1 MQCPVRD
8 TRSASS
14 QTRLDARPFLATL
27 PMELRDQLQSGLG
40 PAYTIERELGGG
52 GMSRVFAATE
62 TALGRH
68 VVIKVVPAD
77 LAASVNID
85 RFKREILLAANL
97 QHPHIV
103 PVLTA
108 GEVDGV
114 PYYTMPFVDGE
125 SLRERI
131 GRGRIPIPEALSVL
145 RDIARA
151 LAYAHERG
159 VVHRD
164 IKPENVLLSGGSAAV
179 ADFGIAKA
187 LTVAGRA
194 TSAATPAGATSTAG
208 LTQIGTAIG
217 TPMYMAPE
225 QAAADP
231 SADHRADVYSFGC
244 LAYEVLTGRPPFIDR
259 TPQQLLAA
267 QMAERPRPVAELR
280 PDVPS
285 TLASL
290 VMRCLEKDPNA
301 RPQTAADVSRELD
314 AVTSTSA
321 DGRRG
326 ARASLA
332 MLGVVYVAS
341 IIVVAGLARAA
352 TSGIGLPDWVP
363 SASIAMVG
371 LGFPIVVAATRRRH
385 HSWRARAVLTTAAL
399 VAFVA
404 VVGGFMAMRDAGIGP
419 FGSLLGAH
427 KLARR
432 DHVIV
437 ADFTSAGADTTLGAV
452 VSEAVRADLDQSPVV
467 SVVTPQIVAATLQ
480 LMRRPPN
487 ARLDTALA
495 RQVALREG
503 AKAVVSGNIQPL
515 PGGGFVVTMRL
526 VSADS
531 GQELASLSASADGAK
546 DFIPTIGSLTR
557 RLRGKMGESLKH
569 LQASPPLAQ
578 VTTASLPALEAY
590 SEGQRAMLVE
600 ANPSKAIALFRKAVT
615 IDTGFASAYRALGVA
630 LANRNQ
636 ERAERIGAV
645 EKAYAH
651 ADRLP
656 ETERYLAIATYYT
669 DGPRPDHAKAM
680 AAYDTL
686 LTIHPNNFAALNNL
700 ALLYADERD
709 FAKASDLLRRSIA
722 ENPTS
727 LSAYRSLI
735 AYEGELGH
743 HAAVDST
750 FAAELKQSGNNPRV
764 AMQRANLL
772 VARRQYDSAVA
783 LADSVAR
790 ANPREGDLQQT
801 RLSLAQA
808 AAFIHGKFDAGLRL
822 ASQNAEMSTAYG
834 SKSARLGASIDSAVV
849 ASVFLGKQD
858 RAMALLRAGLERTPL
873 ASIAPL
879 DRPYVGL
886 AQLYAAVGRP
896 DLARAMLADFEQNT
910 AGLSAEN
917 VAAARHQTSSFIAV
931 AEHRYADAAREA
943 RAADVGSCTICVLP
957 IIANAF
963 DLAGQR
969 DSAIAVYTRYVESP
983 PVSYRVGLDQ
993 FFLATSYKRLG
1004 ELLDAKGD
1012 RERAAHYYQEFVE
1025 LWKNADAAL
1034 QPQVRDVSN
1043 RLARLGAAEG
1053 KS

>member
-1 MQCPVRD
+1 MSTAD
-8 TRSASS
+8 TLSEA
-14 QTRLDARPFLATL
+14 LAG
-27 PMELRDQLQSGLG
+27 RYRID
-40 PAYTIERELGGG
+40 RELGGG

-62 TALGRH
+62 TALGRR

-77 LAASVNID
+77 LAASVNIE

-131 GRGRIPIPEALSVL
+131 DEGPIPIPEALSVL
-145 RDIARA
+145 RDVARA

-164 IKPENVLLSGGSAAV
+164 IKPQNVLLSGGSAAV

-187 LTVAGRA
+187 L
-194 TSAATPAGATSTAG
+194 SAAGTGARGAAAATHASS
-208 LTQIGTAIG
+208 LTEIGTAIG
-217 TPMYMAPE
+217 TPTYMAPE

-231 SADHRADVYSFGC
+231 SADHRADIYSFGC
-244 LAYEVLTGRPPFIDR
+244 LAYEVLTGRPPFIESS
-259 TPQQLLAA
+259 PQKLLAA
-267 QMAERPRPVAELR
+267 QMTERPRPITELR

-285 TLASL
+285 ALANL
-290 VMRCLEKDPNA
+290 VMRCLEKDPDA
-301 RPQTAADVSRELD
+301 RPQTAAEVSRDLD
-314 AVTSTSA
+314 AVTSASSDA
-321 DGRRG
+321 ARPS
-326 ARASLA
+326 RASLA
-332 MLGVVYVAS
+332 MLAVVYVAS
-341 IIVVAGLARAA
+341 IIIVAAVARVA
-352 TSGIGLPDWVP
+352 THGIGLPDWVP
-363 SASIAMVG
+363 PASIATVL
-371 LGFPIVVAATRRRH
+371 LGFPIGVAATRRRH
-385 HSWRARAVLTTAAL
+385 HSWRARAVLASVAL

-419 FGSLLGAH
+419 FASLLGAH

-437 ADFTSAGADTTLGAV
+437 ADFSTAGGDTTLGAV
-452 VSEAVRADLDQSPVV
+452 VSEAVRADLDQSPII
-467 SVVTPQIVAATLQ
+467 SVVTPQTVASTLQ
-480 LMRRPPN
+480 RMQRPPN

-546 DFIPTIGSLTR
+546 DFIPTIGRLTR
-557 RLRGKMGESLKH
+557 SLRGKMGESLKH
-569 LQASPPLAQ
+569 LQASAPLAQ

-600 ANPSKAIALFRKAVT
+600 ANPAKAIALFRKAVAL
-615 IDTGFASAYRALGVA
+615 DTGFASAYRALGVA

-636 ERAERIGAV
+636 DRDERIRAV

-656 ETERYLAIATYYT
+656 EVERYLAIATYYT
-669 DGPRPDHAKAM
+669 DGPKPDQAKAM

-700 ALLYADERD
+700 ALLYANERD
-709 FAKASDLLRRSIA
+709 FSKAADLLRRSIA
-722 ENPTS
+722 ANPTT
-727 LSAYRSLI
+727 LQPYRSLI

-743 HAAVDST
+743 RAAVDSIFT
-750 FAAELKQSGNNPRV
+750 AELEQSGNNPRV
-764 AMQRANLL
+764 AARRANILL
-772 VARRQYDSAVA
+772 ARRQYDAAIA
-783 LADSVAR
+783 LVDSVAG
-790 ANPREGDLQQT
+790 ANPSDGGLEQT
-801 RLSLAQA
+801 RLFVTEA
-808 AAFIHGKFDAGLRL
+808 AAFTQGKLADGLRL
-822 ASQNAEMSTAYG
+822 ASQNAEMSAAQG
-834 SKSARLGASIDSAVV
+834 SKSARLGASFDSAVV
-849 ASVFLGKQD
+849 EGVLLGQRDK
-858 RAMALLRAGLERTPL
+858 ALALLRAGLERTPL
-873 ASIAPL
+873 DSIAPL

-886 AQLYAAVGRP
+886 GQLYAAFGRP
-896 DLARAMLADFEQNT
+896 DLARAMLADFERNT
-910 AGLSAEN
+910 AGLSADN
-917 VAAARHQTSSFIAV
+917 IAAIRKELSTFIAV
-931 AEHRYADAAREA
+931 AEHRYQDAARDA
-943 RAADVGSCTICVLP
+943 RAADVGSCTVCALP
-957 IIANAF
+957 TIANAF
-963 DLAGQR
+963 DLAGER
-969 DSAIAVYTRYVESP
+969 DSAIAIYTRYVDAP
-983 PVSYRVGLDQ
+983 AVSNRVQLDQ
-993 FFLATSYKRLG
+993 FLLGPSLKRLG
-1004 ELLDAKGD
+1004 ELLEEKGD
-1012 RERAAHYYQEFVE
+1012 RERAAHYYEAFVE
-1025 LWKNADAAL
+1025 LWKNADAVL
-1034 QPQVRDVSN
+1034 QPQVRDVRD
-1043 RLARLGAAEG
+1043 RLARLGAPE

>member
-1 MQCPVRD
+1 MD
-8 TRSASS
+8 
-14 QTRLDARPFLATL
+14 
-27 PMELRDQLQSGLG
+27 LRDQLQAGLG
-40 PAYTIERELGGG
+40 PSYTIERELGGG

-62 TALGRH
+62 TALGRR

-77 LAASVNID
+77 LAASVNIE

-131 GRGRIPIPEALSVL
+131 EQGPIPIPEALNVL
-145 RDIARA
+145 RDVARA

-164 IKPENVLLSGGSAAV
+164 IKPQNVLLSGGSAAV

-187 LTVAGRA
+187 L
-194 TSAATPAGATSTAG
+194 SAAGTGARGATAAAHSG
-208 LTQIGTAIG
+208 SLTQIGTAIG

-231 SADHRADVYSFGC
+231 SADHRADIYSFGC
-244 LAYEVLTGRPPFIDR
+244 LAYEVLTGRPPFIESS
-259 TPQQLLAA
+259 PQKLLAA
-267 QMAERPRPVAELR
+267 QMTERPRPITELR

-285 TLASL
+285 ALANL
-290 VMRCLEKDPNA
+290 VMRCLEKDPDA
-301 RPQTAADVSRELD
+301 RPQTAAEVSRDLD
-314 AVTSTSA
+314 AVTSASSDA
-321 DGRRG
+321 ARQS
-326 ARASLA
+326 RASLA
-332 MLGVVYVAS
+332 MLAVVYVAS
-341 IIVVAGLARAA
+341 IIIVAAVARVA
-352 TSGIGLPDWVP
+352 THGIGLPDWVP
-363 SASIAMVG
+363 SASIATVV
-371 LGFPIVVAATRRRH
+371 LGFPIGVAVTRRRH
-385 HSWRARAVLTTAAL
+385 HSWRARAVLASVAL
-399 VAFVA
+399 VVFVA

-419 FGSLLGAH
+419 FASLLGAH

-437 ADFTSAGADTTLGAV
+437 ADFSTAGGDTTLGAV
-452 VSEAVRADLDQSPVV
+452 VSEAVRADLDQSPIV
-467 SVVTPQIVAATLQ
+467 SVVTPQTVAATLQ
-480 LMRRPPN
+480 RMQRPPN

-546 DFIPTIGSLTR
+546 DFIPTIGRLTR
-557 RLRGKMGESLKH
+557 SLRGKMGESLKH
-569 LQASPPLAQ
+569 LQASAPLAQ

-600 ANPSKAIALFRKAVT
+600 ANPAKAIALFRKAVAL
-615 IDTGFASAYRALGVA
+615 DTGFASAYRALGVA

-636 ERAERIGAV
+636 DRDERIRAV

-656 ETERYLAIATYYT
+656 EIERYLAIATYYT
-669 DGPRPDHAKAM
+669 DGPKPDQAKAM

-700 ALLYADERD
+700 ALLYANERD
-709 FAKASDLLRRSIA
+709 FSKAADLLRRSIA
-722 ENPTS
+722 ANPTT
-727 LSAYRSLI
+727 LQPYRSLI

-743 HAAVDST
+743 RAAVDSI
-750 FAAELKQSGNNPRV
+750 FAAELEQSGNNPRV
-764 AMQRANLL
+764 AAQRANILL
-772 VARRQYDSAVA
+772 ARRQYDAAIA
-783 LADSVAR
+783 LVDSVAR
-790 ANPREGDLQQT
+790 ANPSDGGLEQT
-801 RLSLAQA
+801 RLFVTEA
-808 AAFIHGKFDAGLRL
+808 AAFTQGKLADGLRL
-822 ASQNAEMSTAYG
+822 ASQNAEMSAAQG
-834 SKSARLGASIDSAVV
+834 SQSARLGASFDSAVV
-849 ASVFLGKQD
+849 EGVLLGQRDK
-858 RAMALLRAGLERTPL
+858 ALALLRAGLARTPL
-873 ASIAPL
+873 DSIAPL

-886 AQLYAAVGRP
+886 GQLYAAFGRP
-896 DLARAMLADFEQNT
+896 DLARAMLADFERNT
-910 AGLSAEN
+910 AGLSADN
-917 VAAARHQTSSFIAV
+917 IAAIRKELSTFIAV
-931 AEHRYADAAREA
+931 AERRYQDAARDA
-943 RAADVGSCTICVLP
+943 RAADIGSCTLCALP
-957 IIANAF
+957 AIANAF
-963 DLAGQR
+963 DLAGER
-969 DSAIAVYTRYVESP
+969 DSAIAIYTRYVDAP
-983 PVSYRVGLDQ
+983 AVSNRVQLDQ
-993 FFLATSYKRLG
+993 FLLGPSLKRLG
-1004 ELLDAKGD
+1004 ELLEDKGD
-1012 RERAAHYYQEFVE
+1012 REGAAHYYGEFVE
-1025 LWKNADAAL
+1025 LWRNADAVL
-1034 QPQVRDVSN
+1034 QPQVRDVRG
-1043 RLARLGAAEG
+1043 RLARLGATE